1 MKRMILAII
10 IVCLSM
16 QLKSQN
22 IAKIDSILDNVDYD
36 RIFFLSYGIQLE
48 DMEVPQSTRDRVV
61 NILNGYL
68 TPSRI
73 LERVFVPVSVRN
85 RIIKE
90 AKNLCGLDTICIR
103 HMVDSTITAQIAKDI
118 NDWKTGLKFS
128 EDLILAIGHW
138 NIKELE
144 PVLWEN
150 RTNKRYPQPETYLAL
165 AKLGNKK
172 AIKIVWNM
180 VNKKELRHYETGM
193 YLRDK
198 KMLLR
203 MLDQWDDYKKM
214 YAMSSNNDIFMTS
227 DCNNFLWM
235 PSCFSKFENHDKWEN
250 ILERYKR
257 TMPGEL
263 WEGIDLGD
271 EYLGDIYI
279 TEKGAMLTT
288 EARRK
293 LKRELKRWIE
303 ENVHFE

>member
-73 LERVFVPVSVRN
+73 LERAFVPVSVRN

-90 AKNLCGLDTICIR
+90 AKNLCGLDTMCIR

-144 PVLWEN
+144 RILWEN
-150 RTNKRYPQPETYLAL
+150 RNNKRYPQPETYLAL

-172 AIKIVWNM
+172 AIKIIWKKLNR
-180 VNKKELRHYETGM
+180 KELRYYETGM

-227 DCNNFLWM
+227 DYNNFLWM
-235 PSCFSKFENHDKWEN
+235 PSCFSEFENHEEWEN
-250 ILERYKR
+250 ILNRYER

-263 WEGIDLGD
+263 WEDISLGD
-271 EYLGDIYI
+271 VYIGDIYI
-279 TEKGAMLTT
+279 TDADGMLTPD
-288 EARRK
+288 ARRK
-293 LKRELKRWIE
+293 LKRELKRWIV